1 VGVAGRCG
9 GDHAHPEIWIL
20 NPRPRHPFLKEG
32 GKMRRFT
39 ITDGVDKNDDLS
51 LLDLIRLSDFSSDE
65 VDKIM
70 DLELGSNVVFDE
82 VSTIPDCK
90 AITVIRTV

>member
-1 VGVAGRCG
+1 
-9 GDHAHPEIWIL
+9 
-20 NPRPRHPFLKEG
+20 
-32 GKMRRFT
+32 MRRFT

-51 LLDLIRLSDFSSDE
+51 LLDLIRLSDFSSSE

-90 AITVIRTV
+90 AITVVRTV